1 MVANRKGGV
10 ILGHSYLVIIMA
22 VYSEH
27 GRVRKQ
33 FKSKEAAKQFASL
46 TFEGIRKVGVSF
58 TSVAKEDF
66 ARVLTMLSGEYKKVW
81 KMFVT
86 NWQKERQS

>member
-1 MVANRKGGV
+1 M
-10 ILGHSYLVIIMA
+10 GHSDLVIILA

-58 TSVAKEDF
+58 TVS
-66 ARVLTMLSGEYKKVW
+66 
-81 KMFVT
+81 
-86 NWQKERQS
+86 QKRT

>member
-1 MVANRKGGV
+1 
-10 ILGHSYLVIIMA
+10 MA

-66 ARVLTMLSGEYKKVW
+66 ARVLTMLSGEYKKSLEDVC
-81 KMFVT
+81 
-86 NWQKERQS
+86 NELAERKAKLNEIRDTYFI